1 MNENKTYQ
9 LIAEKL
15 NALPVP
21 DLADLIWAK
30 IEAQLD
36 IDLPPDTGNDDPGP
50 APAPKP
56 VGKKIALGAATIA
69 IAISFFQLLNN
80 RNENVKTTPLIRELQ
95 QTKTNNAGS
104 GVAISKPPS
113 EKTGNHPL
121 QPGIQVTTENK
132 KTDSSLSPFP
142 VSIVSDKIP
151 ETIADTLPL
160 VIPPVVLQPAGDT
173 VAVKRRRGV
182 PLNESDYRIVP
193 KKDS

>member
-15 NALPVP
+15 DALPVP

-80 RNENVKTTPLIRELQ
+80 RNENVKTTPLIPELQ
-95 QTKTNNAGS
+95 QTKSNNAGS

-121 QPGIQVTTENK
+121 QPRVQVTTENK

-160 VIPPVVLQPAGDT
+160 VIPPVVLQPGSCT
-173 VAVKRRRGV
+173 
-182 PLNESDYRIVP
+182 
-193 KKDS
+193 